1 MTREAI
7 SGTHRLAFACAI
19 ALALGGAGAAHAQS
33 AGQWKDGQHVYAK
46 ICANCHESGVGPV
59 IKGRD
64 LDPAYYMHV
73 ARSGL
78 RAMPAF
84 RPTEIDDA
92 ALRQVAEMLSKSPAP
107 GGGK

>member
-1 MTREAI
+1 MKRKTI
-7 SGTHRLAFACAI
+7 SGVHSVVAACAI
-19 ALALGGAGAAHAQS
+19 ALLTGTTTARAQS

-46 ICANCHESGVGPV
+46 VCSNCHESGVGPV

-64 LDPAYYMHV
+64 LDPAYYQHV
-73 ARSGL
+73 VRGGL

-84 RPTEIDDA
+84 RSTEIDDA
-92 ALRQVAEMLSKSPAP
+92 ALRQVAEMLAKSPAP